1 MRGRR
6 GRRRVAL
13 IVWAAFAFVTW
24 NVVFDRQVYL
34 AAVEF
39 TQQQIERYQRGDPV
53 ASIDDAFSPRV
64 GHAARRAS
72 VWGGAVLAAG
82 AAVAAFAARERPK
95 R

>member
-1 MRGRR
+1 MRVSRARR
-6 GRRRVAL
+6 IAL

-39 TQQQIERYQRGDPV
+39 TQQQIERYQRGEAV
-53 ASIDDAFSPRV
+53 VSIDAAFSPRV
-64 GHAARRAS
+64 GQAAWRAS
-72 VWGGAVLAAG
+72 LGGGAVLAVG
-82 AAVAAFAARERPK
+82 AALAAFAGRDRSK

>member
-1 MRGRR
+1 MRGSR
-6 GRRRVAL
+6 GRRVAL

-39 TQQQIERYQRGDPV
+39 SQQQIERYQRGEPV
-53 ASIDDAFSPRV
+53 ASIDAAFSPRV
-64 GHAARRAS
+64 GQAAQRAS

-82 AAVAAFAARERPK
+82 VAVAAFAGRDRAK